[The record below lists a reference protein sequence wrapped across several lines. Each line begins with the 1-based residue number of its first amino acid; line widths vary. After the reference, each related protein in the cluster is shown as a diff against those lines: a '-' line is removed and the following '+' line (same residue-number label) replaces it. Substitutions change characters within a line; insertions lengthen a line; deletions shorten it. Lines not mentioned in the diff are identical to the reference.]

1 MNSLN
6 LRNGAR
12 LIIRSSSI
20 IIETLINSL
29 RPFLILR
36 EICKLSSTYHHI
48 SSLSQNY
55 CTLPVEHHDRFSMSM
70 FFTYDVLFSRML
82 CVPFTLSASFTYFT
96 WIAVLG
102 SFFIVCG
109 SLSLFIPSVYLKN
122 LLAARSCP
130 CCSIYICLDN
140 LTSSCA

>member
-20 IIETLINSL
+20 ISETLINSL

-82 CVPFTLSASFTYFT
+82 SVPFTLSACFTYFAF
-96 WIAVLG
+96 IAVLG
-102 SFFIVCG
+102 SFS
-109 SLSLFIPSVYLKN
+109 SLSVVLVIYSFLLRN

-140 LTSSCA
+140 LTSFCA